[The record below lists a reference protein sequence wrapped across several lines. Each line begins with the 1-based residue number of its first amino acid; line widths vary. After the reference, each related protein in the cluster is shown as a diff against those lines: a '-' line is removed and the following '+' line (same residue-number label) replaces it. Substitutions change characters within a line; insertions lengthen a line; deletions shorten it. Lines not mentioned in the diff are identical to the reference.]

1 MALPEPAF
9 WIWRGHRIAWTRGG
23 AADAPQAVVLIH
35 GFGASL
41 GHWRHTLPALS
52 EGATEGATE
61 GSSVYALDLL
71 GFGASDKP
79 RSQLEG
85 EPARPDAV
93 RYCFDLWAEQVAD
106 FVAVLV
112 RADAPGRPLHLVG
125 NSIGGIVALNTARL
139 LQERGTP
146 ASQVV
151 LIDCAQ
157 RTLDEKRIGELP
169 IWEQA
174 GRPLLR
180 QLVRQ
185 RWLLAP
191 LFATLARPA
200 FIRRVLRVAY
210 PSGANVDDE
219 LVALLHRPA
228 TDPGAV
234 ESFRGFVNL
243 FRDHLAP
250 DLLAQLTLPVRMIW
264 GERDPWEAPAEA
276 RRWAAQRACVRELRV
291 LEGLG
296 HCPHDEAPE
305 RVNPILREWLAAD
318 TLPAPPTPPA
328 PDARRA

>member
-1 MALPEPAF
+1 VALPEPQF
-9 WIWRGHRIAWTRGG
+9 WIWRDHRIAFTRLGSPE
-23 AADAPQAVVLIH
+23 APQAVVLIH

-41 GHWRHTLPALS
+41 GHWRHTLPALA
-52 EGATEGATE
+52 GGVL
-61 GSSVYALDLL
+61 VYAIDLL

-79 RSQLEG
+79 RSRLDG
-85 EPARPDAV
+85 EPLTPGAV

-106 FVAVLV
+106 FVADQV
-112 RADAPGRPLHLVG
+112 RSDAPERPLHLVG

-146 ASQVV
+146 AGQTI

-157 RTLDEKRIGELP
+157 RTLDEKRIAELP

-174 GRPLLR
+174 GRPLLK

-276 RRWAAQRACVRELRV
+276 RRWAAERACVRELRV

-305 RVNPILREWLAAD
+305 RVNPILLEWINAAD
-318 TLPAPPTPPA
+318 PTSPETALSGPE
-328 PDARRA
+328 R

>member
-1 MALPEPAF
+1 MALPEPQF
-9 WIWRGHRIAWTRGG
+9 WIWRGHRIAFTRLGSPE
-23 AADAPQAVVLIH
+23 APQAVVLIH

-41 GHWRHTLPALS
+41 GHWRHTLPALA
-52 EGATEGATE
+52 GGGLVCAI
-61 GSSVYALDLL
+61 DLL

-79 RSQLEG
+79 RSRLDG
-85 EPARPDAV
+85 EPQSPNSV
-93 RYCFDLWAEQVAD
+93 RYGFDLWAEQVAD
-106 FVAVLV
+106 FVADQV
-112 RADAPGRPLHLVG
+112 RSDAPERPLHLVG

-146 ASQVV
+146 ASQAI

-157 RTLDEKRIGELP
+157 RTLDEKRIAELP

-174 GRPLLR
+174 GRPLLK

-276 RRWAAQRACVRELRV
+276 RRWAAERACVRELRV

-305 RVNPILREWLAAD
+305 RVNPILLEWINAD
-318 TLPAPPTPPA
+318 PTSPETA
-328 PDARRA
+328 LTGTER

>member
-1 MALPEPAF
+1 MALPEPQF
-9 WIWRGHRIAWTRGG
+9 WIWRDHRIAFTRLGSPE
-23 AADAPQAVVLIH
+23 APQAVVLIH

-41 GHWRHTLPALS
+41 GHWRHTLPALA
-52 EGATEGATE
+52 GGVL
-61 GSSVYALDLL
+61 VYAIDLL

-79 RSQLEG
+79 RSRLDG
-85 EPARPDAV
+85 EPLTPGAV

-106 FVAVLV
+106 FVADQV
-112 RADAPGRPLHLVG
+112 RSDAPERPLHLVG

-146 ASQVV
+146 AGQTI

-157 RTLDEKRIGELP
+157 RTLDEKRIAELP

-174 GRPLLR
+174 GRPLLK

-276 RRWAAQRACVRELRV
+276 RRWAAERACVRELRV

-305 RVNPILREWLAAD
+305 RVNPILLEWINAAD
-318 TLPAPPTPPA
+318 PTSPETALSGPV
-328 PDARRA
+328 R

>member
-1 MALPEPAF
+1 
-9 WIWRGHRIAWTRGG
+9 
-23 AADAPQAVVLIH
+23 
-35 GFGASL
+35 
-41 GHWRHTLPALS
+41 
-52 EGATEGATE
+52 
-61 GSSVYALDLL
+61 
-71 GFGASDKP
+71 
-79 RSQLEG
+79 
-85 EPARPDAV
+85 V
-93 RYCFDLWAEQVAD
+93 RYGFDLWAEQVAD
-106 FVAVLV
+106 FVADQV
-112 RADAPGRPLHLVG
+112 RSDAPERPLHLVG

-146 ASQVV
+146 ASQAV

-157 RTLDEKRIGELP
+157 RTLDEKRIAELP

-174 GRPLLR
+174 GRPLLK

-276 RRWAAQRACVRELRV
+276 RRWAAERACVRELRV

-305 RVNPILREWLAAD
+305 RVNPILLEWINAAD
-318 TLPAPPTPPA
+318 PTSPETALSGPV
-328 PDARRA
+328 R

>member
-1 MALPEPAF
+1 MALPQPQF
-9 WIWRGHRIAWTRGG
+9 WSWRGHRIAWTRQGPG
-23 AADAPQAVVLIH
+23 DAPCAVVLIH

-41 GHWRHTLPALS
+41 GHWRHTLPAL
-52 EGATEGATE
+52 A
-61 GSSVYALDLL
+61 GSAEVYALDLL
-71 GFGASDKP
+71 GFGGSDKP

-85 EPARPDAV
+85 EPEAPGAV
-93 RYCFDLWAEQVAD
+93 RYCFDLWAEQVQS
-106 FVAVLV
+106 FVHELV
-112 RADAPGRPLHLVG
+112 RADRQIRPLHLVG

-139 LQERGTP
+139 LQQQAEP

-157 RTLDEKRIGELP
+157 RSLDEKRIAELP

-174 GRPLLR
+174 GRPLLK

-185 RWLLAP
+185 RWLLVP
-191 LFATLARPA
+191 LFAGLARPS

-250 DLLAQLTLPVRMIW
+250 DLLAQLNLPVRMLW
-264 GERDPWEAPAEA
+264 GDLDPWEAPAVA
-276 RRWAAQRACVRELRV
+276 RRWADTQACVRELQV

-305 RVNPILREWLAAD
+305 RVNPILLAWLSAD
-318 TLPAPPTPPA
+318 DTPA
-328 PDARRA
+328 

>member
-1 MALPEPAF
+1 MDLPEPDF
-9 WIWRGHRIAWTRGG
+9 WMWRGHRIAFTHRGSP
-23 AADAPQAVVLIH
+23 DAPQAIVLIH

-41 GHWRHTLPALS
+41 GHWRHTLPALAS
-52 EGATEGATE
+52 GA
-61 GSSVYALDLL
+61 SVYAIDLL

-79 RSQLEG
+79 RSRLDG
-85 EPARPDAV
+85 EPLNTGAV
-93 RYCFDLWAEQVAD
+93 RYCFDLWAEQMAD
-106 FVAVLV
+106 FVADQV
-112 RADAPGRPLHLVG
+112 RTDAPGRPLHLVG
-125 NSIGGIVALNTARL
+125 NSIGGIVALNTARI

-157 RTLDEKRIGELP
+157 RTLDEKRIAELP

-174 GRPLLR
+174 GRPLVKA
-180 QLVRQ
+180 LVRQ

-191 LFATLARPA
+191 LFATLARPS

-228 TDPGAV
+228 NDPGAV

-276 RRWAAQRACVRELRV
+276 RRWAAERACVRELRV
-291 LEGLG
+291 VEGVG

-305 RVNPILREWLAAD
+305 RVNPILLEWLTAD
-318 TLPAPPTPPA
+318 VACPSTPSPRLG
-328 PDARRA
+328 DNERAG